1 MKSYKPKQHEPNIF
15 DERREKAFGLRRAQS
30 SELREKSGVRY
41 AAQGLRAQG
50 SGHRAQGSG
59 HRAQGTGETSRAQVA
74 RDQTPDTYLFP
85 FTIIAFSASISAFS
99 D

>member
-1 MKSYKPKQHEPNIF
+1 MKSYKPKQRQPNIF
-15 DERREKAFGLRRAQS
+15 DERREKAFGLRRAQRKWG
-30 SELREKSGVRY
+30 LRP
-41 AAQGLRAQG
+41 AQSAGLRAQG
-50 SGHRAQGSG
+50 SERRAQGSG
-59 HRAQGTGETSRAQVA
+59 LRAQGAGETSRAQVA

>member
-15 DERREKAFGLRRAQS
+15 DERREKAFGLRRAQ
-30 SELREKSGVRY
+30 
-41 AAQGLRAQG
+41 G
-50 SGHRAQGSG
+50 SGL
-59 HRAQGTGETSRAQVA
+59 RAQGTGETSRAQVA